1 MKLKSIIKE
10 ELTDMV
16 RETATEAPAATLV
29 KDSRLRFVQLVNADY
44 YNYEGFTS
52 DFDSGIDRSKIT
64 IYWGISFMVNP
75 EGVYKFSVE
84 VDKVEGQY
92 LLQMFDKHTDELMQE
107 TPKNIAEN
115 KWRFQIDDFV
125 LENGGFLFIR
135 ELSFDFKTNVC
146 EVTF

>member
-107 TPKNIAEN
+107 TPKNIAET

-125 LENGGFLFIR
+125 LENNGFLFVR